1 MIARETCRIILP
13 VTLHTKR
20 VKPSTV
26 DVEMHYYQQEIKM
39 VKVVQ
44 AIYITLIPRWPL
56 NSSHEVLSEAAAY
69 HSHSWLQHYQK
80 SQIPSRNAGLFILQ
94 EHLEVPELA
103 CQARE
108 KAFSLRLLKTVLF

>member
-13 VTLHTKR
+13 VTLHTKQ

-39 VKVVQ
+39 VEVVQ

-56 NSSHEVLSEAAAY
+56 PPHEVLSEAASY
-69 HSHSWLQHYQK
+69 HSHSYVCYSIIKRAK
-80 SQIPSRNAGLFILQ
+80 SLQ
-94 EHLEVPELA
+94 EMLV
-103 CQARE
+103 
-108 KAFSLRLLKTVLF
+108 

>member
-13 VTLHTKR
+13 VTLHTKQ

-26 DVEMHYYQQEIKM
+26 DVEMHYYQQEIEM
-39 VKVVQ
+39 VKVAQ

-69 HSHSWLQHYQK
+69 HSHSYVCYSIIKRAK
-80 SQIPSRNAGLFILQ
+80 SLQ
-94 EHLEVPELA
+94 EMLVYSFCKSTSRFL
-103 CQARE
+103 
-108 KAFSLRLLKTVLF
+108 S